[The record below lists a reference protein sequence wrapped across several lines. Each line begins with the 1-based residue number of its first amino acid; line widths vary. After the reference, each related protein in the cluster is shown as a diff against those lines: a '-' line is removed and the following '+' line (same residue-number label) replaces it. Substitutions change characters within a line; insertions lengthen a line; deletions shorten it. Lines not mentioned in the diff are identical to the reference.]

1 MYADACNAWFRAG
14 LDAWSLGAESS
25 MVAAMRIAR
34 IATGGKAA
42 AAESRLMVSEKVQ
55 AALELQA
62 RALAGRLGTTP
73 LAGTQQTLAHYRRKV
88 AANRRRLT
96 R

>member
-1 MYADACNAWFRAG
+1 MYATAYNAWFRAG
-14 LDAWSLGAESS
+14 VDAWSLGAESS
-25 MVAAMRIAR
+25 VVAALRIAR
-34 IATGGKAA
+34 IASGGKGA

-62 RALAGRLGTTP
+62 RALTGQLGTTP
-73 LAGTQQTLAHYRRKV
+73 LAGTQQTLDHYRGKV